1 MRHALE
7 ADHLAAVA
15 TLSTQARGR
24 LGTIMRGM
32 AWGMG
37 HTVALLLVGGAC
49 LVLGATISP
58 SQSRWFERVVGLMLV
73 VLGGNVLL
81 RVRSL
86 HVHVHAH
93 QDGVVHLH
101 AHHHEPEERHDPA
114 HHRHAHAPGLHLRA
128 MAVGMVHGLAGSAAL
143 LLLAASA
150 IESRWLG
157 RAYIGV
163 FGIGSILGM
172 TLLSAVISVPLQ
184 FSATRL
190 TRAYTAVEVLVSLGT
205 IALGASMLR

>member
-24 LGTIMRGM
+24 LGTILRGA
-32 AWGMG
+32 AWGLG
-37 HTVALLLVGGAC
+37 HTTALLLVGGAC

-58 SQSRWFERVVGLMLV
+58 SQSRWFERAVGLMLV
-73 VLGGNVLL
+73 VLGVNVLI
-81 RVRSL
+81 RIRSL
-86 HVHVHAH
+86 HLHVHAH

-101 AHHHEPEERHDPA
+101 AHHHATEEAHDPA
-114 HHRHAHAPGLHLRA
+114 HHRHAHASGLHFRA

-150 IESRWLG
+150 IQSRWLG
-157 RAYIGV
+157 LAYIGV
-163 FGIGSILGM
+163 FGVGSIIGM

-184 FSATRL
+184 FSAKRL
-190 TRAYTAVEVLVSLGT
+190 ARAYTAVEVIVSLGT
-205 IALGASMLR
+205 IALGASMMR